1 VAIVE
6 TMAEKPVFL
15 VGSYGPIEALEALA
29 SAVDG
34 RLSRRGDGYLIGG
47 SGAASSGG
55 LYRVPGTVS
64 APELEN
70 FSKLL
75 DASER
80 ITVIGGDTLARVATD
95 TLDALLSFVATP
107 FFRVDLVLLSGAE
120 FAEVAVSQE
129 SSSRVG
135 ASRGKTL
142 AVLYIRGA
150 PGEFEVGQEVRI
162 PKSAV
167 TESGA
172 VAQTDYEVVDATSRV
187 TLGVVPSG
195 AGVILEGDVSVR
207 RVVSFDP
214 ATTEVSSWAFF
225 RPAGLGD
232 YVKLGELSTQDARV
246 FLGFDG
252 SGPVAGFNGQNTRLS
267 LAARVYRVRN
277 DGQAIAAA
285 PAPAAPVASADAPPA
300 PDPTRGGL
308 LMPVVPP
315 PIDARPLPRPDL
327 FDPFEAVI
335 PPSPSVSQG

>member
-1 VAIVE
+1 
-6 TMAEKPVFL
+6 
-15 VGSYGPIEALEALA
+15 
-29 SAVDG
+29 
-34 RLSRRGDGYLIGG
+34 
-47 SGAASSGG
+47 
-55 LYRVPGTVS
+55 
-64 APELEN
+64 
-70 FSKLL
+70 
-75 DASER
+75 
-80 ITVIGGDTLARVATD
+80 
-95 TLDALLSFVATP
+95 
-107 FFRVDLVLLSGAE
+107 
-120 FAEVAVSQE
+120 
-129 SSSRVG
+129 
-135 ASRGKTL
+135 
-142 AVLYIRGA
+142 
-150 PGEFEVGQEVRI
+150 
-162 PKSAV
+162 
-167 TESGA
+167 
-172 VAQTDYEVVDATSRV
+172 
-187 TLGVVPSG
+187 VVPSG